1 MIFLV
6 LKVQNLLQN
15 LKVAVHMRV
24 FCAQRIVH
32 CALGGFNLQHNKN
45 TWENSRRHFSD

>member
-6 LKVQNLLQN
+6 LKIQNLLQN

-24 FCAQRIVH
+24 FCAQRIVPTL
-32 CALGGFNLQHNKN
+32 CAWRF
-45 TWENSRRHFSD
+45 